1 MKEETPATRR
11 WRKIV
16 ETQMAS
22 GLSVNAFAEAHGLKK
37 GMLSWWKALIRT
49 LDRERAMVPA
59 PRFVEVEV
67 PVRGNVVSAC
77 DRVATRGVV
86 DRRTDLHLLRRVLET
101 LS

>member
-1 MKEETPATRR
+1 MKEETLATRR
-11 WRKIV
+11 WRKII

-37 GMLSWWKALIRT
+37 GTLSWWKARIRM
-49 LDRERAMVPA
+49 LDRERAMFPA

-67 PVRGNVVSAC
+67 PVRGNMVSAC
-77 DRVATRGVV
+77 DRVAARVVV
-86 DRRTDLHLLRRVLET
+86 DGGTDLALLRRVLET

>member
-1 MKEETPATRR
+1 MKEETPATRW

-22 GLSVNAFAEAHGLKK
+22 GLSVNAFAEAHGLKR
-37 GMLSWWKALIRT
+37 GTLAWWTARIRK

-59 PRFVEVEV
+59 PRFVEVDV
-67 PVRGNVVSAC
+67 PVRGDVVIAC
-77 DRVATRGVV
+77 DRVAARVVV
-86 DRRTDLHLLRRVLET
+86 DRDTDLALLRRVLET